1 MSSRSIQN
9 GLHGRFL
16 LPVMT
21 QQSRLMSIFSNTD
34 DTNLIKPLPNTF
46 SGIGFI
52 FKMNIYITVSKLT
65 LKTFEGNVQSNVQ
78 EVAGEY
84 KPANLQNSP
93 IPPKQPSTFS
103 DVPLSL
109 QQSYVVF
116 HKTEVD
122 CFRNTQKQN
131 IVIGPLNSC
140 LSGHTQM
147 LKSQGSV
154 QMPCIIDLKLNN

>member
-1 MSSRSIQN
+1 MSSRGIQN

-21 QQSRLMSIFSNTD
+21 QQSRLMSIFLNTNG
-34 DTNLIKPLPNTF
+34 TNLIKPLPNTF
-46 SGIGFI
+46 SGIGFT
-52 FKMNIYITVSKLT
+52 FKMNIYVIVSELT
-65 LKTFEGNVQSNVQ
+65 LKMFEGNVQSNVQ

-93 IPPKQPSTFS
+93 ISTKQLFTFS
-103 DVPLSL
+103 DVPLFL

-122 CFRNTQKQN
+122 CFRNTQKQDSN
-131 IVIGPLNSC
+131 RT
-140 LSGHTQM
+140 TQF
-147 LKSQGSV
+147 V
-154 QMPCIIDLKLNN
+154 FI